1 MNGRNQEVQSVD
13 FRLTDEQAMT
23 RDMVREFAQEEVKPA
38 AFLLD
43 AKKDPKDCIP
53 WDLIKKAS
61 QMGLRTTAIPEKWGG
76 EGADYPTLAIILE
89 ELGAADHGFATILRG
104 CYTESPRLIA
114 ELSDEQRDEFLPK
127 FLKDDTFLLGLARTE
142 PDAGTDSHYLYD
154 EPGASIRT
162 FAERRGD
169 EYVINGTKHFISC
182 GGVAKLYFLYARTD
196 KKGPISTSLSL
207 FLMPSDA
214 PGFSIGRFH
223 NKLGR
228 RLLPNAELVF
238 EDARIPARYL
248 VGEEGDAWGSEGE
261 GGGGPQKDWANT
273 KAGAP
278 PPFGLLGAAVNLG
291 TVRGCYEEALNYSRN
306 RFQGGKKIIEHHHV
320 AMSLARMKVQIEAAR
335 ALLWKTAWSW
345 ETKCDYDP
353 KMGMLLKA
361 YVDEMGLGVA
371 NHAVSI
377 FGGLGTAD
385 DDVPIQKYLRDVY
398 TFLHGFATTEV
409 ALLIGAPTA

>member
-154 EPGASIRT
+154 EPGAP
-162 FAERRGD
+162 
-169 EYVINGTKHFISC
+169 
-182 GGVAKLYFLYARTD
+182 LP
-196 KKGPISTSLSL
+196 KKGATSTSSTGRSTS
-207 FLMPSDA
+207 FRAAASPSCI
-214 PGFSIGRFH
+214 FSMQGPTR
-223 NKLGR
+223 K
-228 RLLPNAELVF
+228 
-238 EDARIPARYL
+238 ARSP
-248 VGEEGDAWGSEGE
+248 
-261 GGGGPQKDWANT
+261 
-273 KAGAP
+273 
-278 PPFGLLGAAVNLG
+278 
-291 TVRGCYEEALNYSRN
+291 
-306 RFQGGKKIIEHHHV
+306 
-320 AMSLARMKVQIEAAR
+320 R
-335 ALLWKTAWSW
+335 A
-345 ETKCDYDP
+345 
-353 KMGMLLKA
+353 
-361 YVDEMGLGVA
+361 
-371 NHAVSI
+371 
-377 FGGLGTAD
+377 
-385 DDVPIQKYLRDVY
+385 
-398 TFLHGFATTEV
+398 
-409 ALLIGAPTA
+409 

>member
-1 MNGRNQEVQSVD
+1 MD

-23 RDMVREFAQEEVKPA
+23 RDMVREFAQEEVKPVA
-38 AFLLD
+38 LELD
-43 AKKDPKDCIP
+43 RKPDPKDCIP
-53 WDLIKKAS
+53 WDLLKKAS
-61 QMGLRTTAIPEKWGG
+61 ALGLRTAAIPEKWGG
-76 EGADYPTLAIILE
+76 EGADYLTLALILE
-89 ELGAADHGFATILRG
+89 ELGAADQGFASIIRG
-104 CYTESPRLIA
+104 CYTEGPRLVA
-114 ELSDEQRDEFLPK
+114 ELSPEQRDEFLPK
-127 FLKDDTFLLGLARTE
+127 FLEDDTFVLGLARTE

-162 FAERRGD
+162 YAERRGD
-169 EYVINGTKHFISC
+169 EYVINGSKHFISS

-196 KKGPISTSLSL
+196 KKLPISQCLSL
-207 FLMPSDA
+207 FLMPHDA

-261 GGGGPQKDWANT
+261 GGGGPQKDWASSGP
-273 KAGAP
+273 GAP

-291 TVRGCYEEALNYSRN
+291 TVRGCYEEALAYART
-306 RFQGGKKIIEHHHV
+306 RIQGGKPILEHQHV
-320 AMSLARMKVQIEAAR
+320 AIKLAQMKVQIEAAR
-335 ALLWKTAWSW
+335 ALLYKCAWSW
-345 ETKCDYDP
+345 ETRYDYDP

-361 YVDEMGLGVA
+361 YVDEMGLSVA
-371 NHAVSI
+371 NHSVGI

-385 DDVPIQKYLRDVY
+385 DDVPVQKYLRDIY

-409 ALLIGAPTA
+409 ALLIGAPTV

>member
-1 MNGRNQEVQSVD
+1 MD

-23 RDMVREFAQEEVKPA
+23 RDMVREFAQDEVKPVA
-38 AFLLD
+38 LELD
-43 AKKDPKDCIP
+43 RKTDPKDCIP

-61 QMGLRTTAIPEKWGG
+61 KLGLRTAAIPEKYGG
-76 EGADYPTLAIILE
+76 EGADYLTLAIILE
-89 ELGAADHGFATILRG
+89 ELGAADQGFASIIRG

-114 ELSDEQRDEFLPK
+114 ELNAEQRDEFLPK
-127 FLKDDTFLLGLARTE
+127 FLADDTFLLGLARTE

-162 FAERRGD
+162 HAERRGD
-169 EYVINGTKHFISC
+169 EYVINGTKHFISS
-182 GGVAKLYFLYARTD
+182 GGIAKLYFLYARTD
-196 KKGPISTSLSL
+196 KNGPISTSLSL
-207 FLMPSDA
+207 FLMPHDA

-228 RLLPNAELVF
+228 RLLANAELVF

-261 GGGGPQKDWANT
+261 GGGGPEKDWSKT
-273 KAGAP
+273 HAGVA

-306 RFQGGKKIIEHHHV
+306 RIQGGKKIIEHQHV
-320 AMSLARMKVQIEAAR
+320 AVRLAQMKVQIEAAR
-335 ALLWKTAWSW
+335 ALIWKSAWSW
-345 ETKCDYDP
+345 DTKYDYDP
-353 KMGMLLKA
+353 KMGILIKA
-361 YVDEMGLGVA
+361 YVDEIGLFVA
-371 NHAVSI
+371 NNAVSL
-377 FGGLGTAD
+377 FGGLATAD
-385 DDVPIQKYLRDVY
+385 DDVPVQKYMRDIY

-409 ALLIGAPTA
+409 ALMIGAPSA